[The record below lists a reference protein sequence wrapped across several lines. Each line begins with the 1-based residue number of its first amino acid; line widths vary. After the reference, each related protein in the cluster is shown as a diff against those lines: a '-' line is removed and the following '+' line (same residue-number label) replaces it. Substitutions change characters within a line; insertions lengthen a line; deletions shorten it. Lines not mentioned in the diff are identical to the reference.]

1 MGVFLI
7 YIVMEKITGE
17 LLKELGFVETQM
29 GLWNNGVFEKDEFK
43 IAMDGNDF
51 INDCYTI
58 KNTDKCITTKVK
70 NLNELCAFMN
80 GFNFIFIDKKEYRN
94 KKEFYDKFG
103 FDNLKNIS
111 TFQVL
116 DENIKTYTFLIPV
129 NKTFPDVSFP
139 YKEVNIKIP
148 KDKIIVIGYYL

>member
-1 MGVFLI
+1 
-7 YIVMEKITGE
+7 MEKITGE

-94 KKEFYDKFG
+94 KKEFYDK
-103 FDNLKNIS
+103 KYE
-111 TFQVL
+111 QCL
-116 DENIKTYTFLIPV
+116 D
-129 NKTFPDVSFP
+129 
-139 YKEVNIKIP
+139 
-148 KDKIIVIGYYL
+148 GYVAGRF